1 MNISYIFMKICL
13 EKDLTVLVL
22 IIISQADY
30 FKNIMQRPSE
40 DVFTKILIIHF
51 RLPWPL
57 KTTIFYFAKLE
68 KAGFTDKIDKI

>member
-1 MNISYIFMKICL
+1 MMNISYIFNFY
-13 EKDLTVLVL
+13 EDLTVLVL

-30 FKNIMQRPSE
+30 FKNIIMLRSSE

-51 RLPWPL
+51 RLSWPL